1 MLFTLFLFSCN
12 ETASKKVYK
21 PQSSG
26 NINSLLVVVDDDL
39 WGASVGEAI
48 RRHIGSCKNIF
59 LELLVLDLVTLDQ
72 QSARYKMLII
82 KCVFSYILNF

>member
-1 MLFTLFLFSCN
+1 MKSFINIMLFTLFLFSCN
-12 ETASKKVYK
+12 ETATKKVYK

-48 RRHIGSCKNIF
+48 RRHIGSEIYGLPQVEPQF
-59 LELLVLDLVTLDQ
+59 DLRQVPHSVFQTL
-72 QSARYKMLII
+72 
-82 KCVFSYILNF
+82 FE